1 MIKNIVFDMGKV
13 LVEYEGDRV
22 CRHFS
27 EDEALI
33 RKVSTAV
40 FVSPEWLML
49 DMGIISEEEGLSQIL
64 TRLDTEEEK
73 ELARKS
79 FAHWHEYNMYHK
91 EGMEELVREL
101 KEEGYR
107 IYLCSN
113 ASVRLLTCY
122 HQVIPAIDCFDG
134 IFDHDSS
141 PYLRKKGCR
150 KPVSF
155 PASPSVTFIL
165 SPAFQPERYHPDK
178 QRILRSDY
186 RYDR

>member
-79 FAHWHEYNMYHK
+79 FAHWHEY
-91 EGMEELVREL
+91 V
-101 KEEGYR
+101 
-107 IYLCSN
+107 
-113 ASVRLLTCY
+113 
-122 HQVIPAIDCFDG
+122 P
-134 IFDHDSS
+134 
-141 PYLRKKGCR
+141 
-150 KPVSF
+150 
-155 PASPSVTFIL
+155 
-165 SPAFQPERYHPDK
+165 
-178 QRILRSDY
+178 
-186 RYDR
+186 

>member
-1 MIKNIVFDMGKV
+1 MIKISYLIWERYWWNMR
-13 LVEYEGDRV
+13 GDRV

-49 DMGIISEEEGLSQIL
+49 DMGISEEEGLSQIL
-64 TRLDTEEEK
+64 ARLDSGGGEGTGEK
-73 ELARKS
+73 KL
-79 FAHWHEYNMYHK
+79 AHWHEYNMYHK

-113 ASVRLLTCY
+113 ASVRL
-122 HQVIPAIDCFDG
+122 
-134 IFDHDSS
+134 
-141 PYLRKKGCR
+141 
-150 KPVSF
+150 
-155 PASPSVTFIL
+155 
-165 SPAFQPERYHPDK
+165 
-178 QRILRSDY
+178 
-186 RYDR
+186 

>member
-107 IYLCSN
+107 IYLVPMHRC
-113 ASVRLLTCY
+113 
-122 HQVIPAIDCFDG
+122 
-134 IFDHDSS
+134 
-141 PYLRKKGCR
+141 
-150 KPVSF
+150 
-155 PASPSVTFIL
+155 
-165 SPAFQPERYHPDK
+165 AF
-178 QRILRSDY
+178 
-186 RYDR
+186 

>member
-73 ELARKS
+73 ELARK
-79 FAHWHEYNMYHK
+79 ALPT
-91 EGMEELVREL
+91 GMNTICTIKRD
-101 KEEGYR
+101 GR
-107 IYLCSN
+107 
-113 ASVRLLTCY
+113 TC
-122 HQVIPAIDCFDG
+122 
-134 IFDHDSS
+134 
-141 PYLRKKGCR
+141 
-150 KPVSF
+150 
-155 PASPSVTFIL
+155 
-165 SPAFQPERYHPDK
+165 
-178 QRILRSDY
+178 
-186 RYDR
+186 

>member
-64 TRLDTEEEK
+64 ARLDTEVSETTET
-73 ELARKS
+73 
-79 FAHWHEYNMYHK
+79 
-91 EGMEELVREL
+91 
-101 KEEGYR
+101 
-107 IYLCSN
+107 I
-113 ASVRLLTCY
+113 
-122 HQVIPAIDCFDG
+122 I
-134 IFDHDSS
+134 S
-141 PYLRKKGCR
+141 PKV
-150 KPVSF
+150 P
-155 PASPSVTFIL
+155 
-165 SPAFQPERYHPDK
+165 
-178 QRILRSDY
+178 
-186 RYDR
+186 

>member
-1 MIKNIVFDMGKV
+1 MSFWGCWKAYRFSASFYVNKERNHDQNIVFDMGKV

-33 RKVSTAV
+33 RRVSTAV

-49 DMGIISEEEGLSQIL
+49 DMGIISEEEGLSQML
-64 TRLDTEEEK
+64 ARLDTEEEK

-101 KEEGYR
+101 KEEAT
-107 IYLCSN
+107 
-113 ASVRLLTCY
+113 AST
-122 HQVIPAIDCFDG
+122 
-134 IFDHDSS
+134 
-141 PYLRKKGCR
+141 
-150 KPVSF
+150 
-155 PASPSVTFIL
+155 SV
-165 SPAFQPERYHPDK
+165 PMHRCAF
-178 QRILRSDY
+178 
-186 RYDR
+186 